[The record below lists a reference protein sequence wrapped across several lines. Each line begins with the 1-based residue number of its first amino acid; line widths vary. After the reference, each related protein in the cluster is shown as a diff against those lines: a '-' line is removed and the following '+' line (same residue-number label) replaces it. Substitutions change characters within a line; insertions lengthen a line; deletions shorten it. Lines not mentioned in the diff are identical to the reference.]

1 MDAWGILWPIA
12 RKNLSNGNV
21 TWAAAISLHPWFGE
35 ILAASSFSNVHNVIV
50 LECKNDQISLPET
63 TDKVIIRKMMKED
76 LIGVQ
81 WVDECAF
88 GVLWRNSLE
97 QLSLAFECAKIA
109 TVAEDESGIVGYQIS
124 TPSHRGAHLSR
135 LAVLPEV
142 QGQGIGYS
150 LVRFLLV
157 DGFSGEEPRRVTVN
171 TQNNNHASIAVYKKA
186 GFTFT
191 GEEYPVLCY
200 DVKTK

>member
-1 MDAWGILWPIA
+1 
-12 RKNLSNGNV
+12 
-21 TWAAAISLHPWFGE
+21 
-35 ILAASSFSNVHNVIV
+35 
-50 LECKNDQISLPET
+50 
-63 TDKVIIRKMMKED
+63 
-76 LIGVQ
+76 
-81 WVDECAF
+81 
-88 GVLWRNSLE
+88 
-97 QLSLAFECAKIA
+97 
-109 TVAEDESGIVGYQIS
+109 
-124 TPSHRGAHLSR
+124 